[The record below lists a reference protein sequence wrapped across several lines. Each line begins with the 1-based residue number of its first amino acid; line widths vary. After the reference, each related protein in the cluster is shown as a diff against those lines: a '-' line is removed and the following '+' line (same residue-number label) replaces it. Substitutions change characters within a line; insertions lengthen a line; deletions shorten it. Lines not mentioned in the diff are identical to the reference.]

1 MNDSNQELPL
11 SKKMWYGVGYLPDSI
26 LNNIYGSLIF
36 MVYNVEL
43 GLTAAAI
50 GMIGLI
56 IRLWDA
62 FNDPFIGNLSDKTR
76 SRWGRRHPY
85 MVCGVVTGA
94 LSMLLL
100 WNPPQAFGGTG
111 LWWYLLISSFLYYT
125 AFSIYSVPFFALGLG
140 MSSNEKDRDGLMGW
154 RVAANNLVL
163 CAIVPVVPM
172 LIYNGWL
179 GDSPMESLSRIA
191 LILAALITV
200 TGMLSAHF
208 LPKSHLEPR
217 EDVKAPSLINGFQC
231 VLKNGPFL
239 IATGIVSL
247 ALFGLIIGWNMI
259 FYLNLS
265 VVFTVGELAARKA
278 AATQLG
284 AVTGFAGA
292 FTGMVL
298 APFVAALANR
308 FGRKRLLTIAIS
320 LMIFSF
326 LLTPWL
332 FTPVM
337 PYLQVVFNV
346 LFISGL
352 TCVFVLTAPMV
363 GEVCDVDEIDH
374 GFRREGLFTALFN
387 LGVKISLALTSLVS
401 GVVISMSGFN
411 AELLDQT
418 SSTASF
424 LRWSFALVPVIF
436 FALCLYLN
444 HIYPLNTDVII
455 RLREEKDARK

>member
-11 SKKMWYGVGYLPDSI
+11 SKKIWYGVGYLPDSI

-50 GMIGLI
+50 GMVGLI

-85 MVCGVVTGA
+85 IISGTLSGA
-94 LSMLLL
+94 LSMLLFL
-100 WNPPQAFGGTG
+100 NPPQSLGATG
-111 LWWYLLISSFLYYT
+111 LWWYLLIAAFLYYT

-140 MSSNEKDRDGLMGW
+140 MSSNEKDRAGLMGW

-163 CAIVPVVPM
+163 CAIVPIVPM
-172 LIYNGWL
+172 LIYNGWM
-179 GDSPMESLSRIA
+179 GRSPMESLSRIA

-200 TGMLSAHF
+200 TGLLAARF
-208 LPKSHLEPR
+208 LPKSQLEPG
-217 EDVKAPSLINGFQC
+217 EGIKFPGLIDGFTC
-231 VLKNGPFL
+231 VFKNRPFL

-247 ALFGLIIGWNMI
+247 ALFGLIVGWSMI

-292 FTGMVL
+292 FTGMVI
-298 APFVAALANR
+298 APFVATLSNQV
-308 FGRKRLLTIAIS
+308 GRKRLLTSAIG
-320 LMIFSF
+320 LMILSY

-337 PYLQVVFNV
+337 PYLQVVFNI
-346 LFISGL
+346 LFMSGI

-363 GEVCDVDEIDH
+363 GEVCDVDEIDT
-374 GFRREGLFTALFN
+374 GFRREGIFTAMFN
-387 LGVKISLALTSLVS
+387 LGFKISIALTSLVS
-401 GVVISMSGFN
+401 GLLISGSGFN
-411 AELLDQT
+411 AELLEQT
-418 SSTASF
+418 DSTVLF

-436 FALCLYLN
+436 FVLCLYLN
-444 HIYPLNTDVII
+444 QIYPLNTELIN
-455 RLREEKDARK
+455 RLRLEKITKR